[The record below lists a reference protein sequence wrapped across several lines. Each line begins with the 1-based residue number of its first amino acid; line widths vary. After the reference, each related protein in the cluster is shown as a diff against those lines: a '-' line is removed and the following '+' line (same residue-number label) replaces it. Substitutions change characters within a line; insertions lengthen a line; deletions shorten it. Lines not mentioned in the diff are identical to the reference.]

1 VAPRSRTPDAAGLG
15 RRIWDHVA
23 AGLALRRRSS
33 RPTPRDEVTGWL
45 WEGPFATLIR
55 EAIPGIADTDL
66 RRACEYLNACG
77 MVVPGQRPATP
88 GQTSGSAPGVER
100 IRALMRRIGGRVLV
114 LDDRLSPRAP
124 PGLCRRIRSIRRLL
138 APAAPRLC
146 HAPSLGIIRP
156 AMLLVGFQPL
166 TDLECSVHVELPVH
180 ALLPW
185 LEVGGRPRHWDYL
198 GPVDLVGVPIVNNGR
213 RAFVEDV
220 LQPIGVRAGTD
231 AQ

>member
-1 VAPRSRTPDAAGLG
+1 MRHGGAGTTTG
-15 RRIWDHVA
+15 Y
-23 AGLALRRRSS
+23 AG
-33 RPTPRDEVTGWL
+33 TTTGYA
-45 WEGPFATLIR
+45 GT
-55 EAIPGIADTDL
+55 T
-66 RRACEYLNACG
+66 
-77 MVVPGQRPATP
+77 T
-88 GQTSGSAPGVER
+88 GSAPGVER

-124 PGLCRRIRSIRRLL
+124 PGPCRRIRSIRRLL

-156 AMLLVGFQPL
+156 AMLLVSFQPL

-185 LEVGGRPRHWDYL
+185 PEVGGRPRHWDYL

-220 LQPIGVRAGTD
+220 LQPIGVLTIREGDQEAVIMLDRDDGCLVCPARSSPHMADDRRVGSFLSRQTSTRAAAWLG
-231 AQ
+231 